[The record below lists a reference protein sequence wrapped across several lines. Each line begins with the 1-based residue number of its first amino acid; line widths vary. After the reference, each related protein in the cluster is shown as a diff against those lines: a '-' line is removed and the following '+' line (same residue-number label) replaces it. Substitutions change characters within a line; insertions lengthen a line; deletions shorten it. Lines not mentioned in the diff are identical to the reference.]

1 MNRPFSA
8 ERIMEEIISIIVP
21 VYNAEKTLERCVRSL
36 LGQTYPHIE
45 VILVNDG
52 SRDGS
57 LELCRRFAEEDVRVC
72 VVDQPNGGVSAARN
86 AGLDAATGNFV
97 MFCDSD
103 DWVSPDW
110 CRLLRQQYVPG
121 NLTVCRYQRWDGGD
135 VHPETSDVAVET
147 ARRQDFLHYP
157 MWMCSPCIKLF
168 DRSVIEEYSI
178 RFSRELSM
186 GEDFCFV
193 LEYLC
198 AVSGDVRFLSA
209 PLYYYDVSTEGSLS
223 KRVPPLNQCELLY
236 HKITAAMEALGAV
249 DAESR
254 KNRDWLVA
262 PHFEHLFRKTVEQD
276 GIPCRKKRK
285 AVDEMGKSEAFRNCS
300 ANSISW
306 GNPIYLWFYKHKYL
320 RMAMMLRLIRSG
332 CPTKIIR
339 MRKEE

>member
-1 MNRPFSA
+1 
-8 ERIMEEIISIIVP
+8 MEEIISIIVP

-135 VHPETSDVAVET
+135 VHPETSDVAVEI

-262 PHFEHLFRKTVEQD
+262 PHFEQFFRDLAKQKD
-276 GIPCRKKRK
+276 LSWLQKLKLAGQMKKLNVFQHCG
-285 AVDEMGKSEAFRNCS
+285 AE
-300 ANSISW
+300 SIQW
-306 GNPIYLWFYKHKYL
+306 GNAIYLWFYQHKWVY
-320 RMAMMLRLIRSG
+320 MAMLLLLLRNFLQ
-332 CPTKIIR
+332 
-339 MRKEE
+339 

>member
-1 MNRPFSA
+1 MNRPFST
-8 ERIMEEIISIIVP
+8 ERTMEEIISIIVP
-21 VYNAEKTLERCVRSL
+21 AYNAERTLARCVRSL

-57 LELCRRFAEEDVRVC
+57 LELCRRFAEEDARVC

-86 AGLDAATGNFV
+86 AGLDAATGDFV

-121 NLTVCRYQRWDGGD
+121 NLTVCQYQRWDGGEMPD
-135 VHPETSDVAVET
+135 ENLDPSLEV

-198 AVSGDVRFLSA
+198 AISGDVRFLSA

-236 HKITAAMEALGAV
+236 YKITAAMETLGAV

-262 PHFEHLFRKTVEQD
+262 PHIEQIFRDIANQKDLSWSQKLKSA
-276 GIPCRKKRK
+276 GQMKKS
-285 AVDEMGKSEAFRNCS
+285 DIFQHCS
-300 ANSISW
+300 AESIQW
-306 GNPIYLWFYKHKYL
+306 GNAIYLWFYHHKWAY
-320 RMAMMLRLIRSG
+320 MAMLLLLLRNFRNKRSSDI
-332 CPTKIIR
+332 T
-339 MRKEE
+339 E